1 MNLHNFVNFQGIE
14 NFTAKVN
21 LEVQWASES
30 AIAAIEKNGGVITT
44 AYFDPMCLNA
54 VIDPER
60 FFLRG
65 KKMQYFNWRLL
76 KALF

>member
-1 MNLHNFVNFQGIE
+1 
-14 NFTAKVN
+14 
-21 LEVQWASES
+21 VQWASES

-65 KKMQYFNWRLL
+65 KNGLYFNWPLIKVGFILTR
-76 KALF
+76 

>member
-1 MNLHNFVNFQGIE
+1 M
-14 NFTAKVN
+14 
-21 LEVQWASES
+21 QWASES

-65 KKMQYFNWRLL
+65 TRMQYFN
-76 KALF
+76 